1 VGYGCFICFSWCD
14 IVNIKRSQKLK
25 ALLCLA
31 CGASLPSSGIC
42 EYCGTAH
49 ESDGTL
55 LVEYYA
61 RCPMCRRNDQV
72 KKVSLIAPQEAILL
86 KLPTLPS
93 APQEPVY
100 ASTNSNNL
108 SLALLFTVVF
118 LGSLV
123 GCFVID
129 WGFAIVA
136 VLMGLLTFLLWRV
149 YLKEP
154 EEIKTANN
162 DMKNKYNVG
171 LNRYK
176 EALEK
181 YEHSYYCYRDGSVFI
196 YKSKT

>member
-1 VGYGCFICFSWCD
+1 
-14 IVNIKRSQKLK
+14 LK

-55 LVEYYA
+55 LVEHYA
-61 RCPMCRRNDQV
+61 RCPKCKRNDQV
-72 KKVSLIAPQEAILL
+72 KKVSLIAPQEAIIL
-86 KLPTLPS
+86 KLPAMPS
-93 APQEPVY
+93 VPREPEY
-100 ASTNSNNL
+100 LSTNSNNL

-118 LGSLV
+118 LGSLY
-123 GCFVID
+123 GGFVIHR
-129 WGFAIVA
+129 GFAIVA
-136 VLMGLLTFLLWRV
+136 VFMGLLTFHLWRV
-149 YLKEP
+149 YIKEP
-154 EEIKTANN
+154 EQIKTANN
-162 DMKNKYNVG
+162 DIKYKYNDD

-181 YEHSYYCYRDGSVFI
+181 FENSYYCYRDGSVFI